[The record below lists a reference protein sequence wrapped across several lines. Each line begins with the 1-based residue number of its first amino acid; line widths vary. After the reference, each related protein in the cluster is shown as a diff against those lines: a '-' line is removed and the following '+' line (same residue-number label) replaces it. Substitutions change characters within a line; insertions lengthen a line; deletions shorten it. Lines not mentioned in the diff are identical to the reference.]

1 MNYFVPPISID
12 KEIICRMPTMI
23 CMVRLEELTVGVYV
37 NEVSSDGPVEV
48 IAVKWFGSTTIDLT
62 YKIPDTGQKGTRLLA
77 ELPKDWDPRQDKR
90 FTIWEA
96 THHMTRVLEKGK
108 VMAADLMTKLGSDAT
123 SARERAYRLYYMC
136 KQKNYAQE
144 SQYYNA
150 LVQSRPEI
158 SKLSRY
164 NILTPSSE
172 GMKQYD
178 NR

>member
-1 MNYFVPPISID
+1 
-12 KEIICRMPTMI
+12 MPTMR

-37 NEVSSDGPVEV
+37 SGVSSDGPVMV
-48 IAVKWFGSTTIDLT
+48 IAVKWFGNTTIVLT
-62 YKIPDTGQKGTRLLA
+62 YKIPDTGQTGTRLLA

-108 VMAADLMTKLGSDAT
+108 VMAADLMTKLDSDAT
-123 SARERAYRLYYMC
+123 GARELAYRLYYMC
-136 KQKNYAQE
+136 KQKSYAQE
-144 SQYYNA
+144 SQDCNA